1 MVINRQRRV
10 RVALRP
16 LEQFVDRV
24 QRALRLREYELTVCL
39 VSDAVI
45 GRLNRSYLGKRG
57 PTDVLSF
64 PAECNGATPRPRENN
79 STQRTQRTQRAQ
91 RTQRTQRTHGTKR
104 NRNHREEFSS
114 ASFGRSSSYLGDIAI
129 SPETARRSARR
140 FSRPLPQEL
149 RMLVLH
155 GVLHLIGYDH
165 ETDRGEMDLLERRL
179 RRRLRLG

>member
-1 MVINRQRRV
+1 MVINRPRRV

-16 LEQFVDRV
+16 LDQFVDRV
-24 QRALRLREYELTVCL
+24 QRALRLRECDLTVCL

-45 GRLNRSYLGKRG
+45 
-57 PTDVLSF
+57 
-64 PAECNGATPRPRENN
+64 ARPKENAP
-79 STQRTQRTQRAQ
+79 TQRTQRTQK
-91 RTQRTQRTHGTKR
+91 THGTQR
-104 NRNHREEFSS
+104 NRTHREEFSS
-114 ASFGRSSSYLGDIAI
+114 GSLGRANSYLGDIAI

-140 FSRPLPQEL
+140 FSHPLPREL

>member
-10 RVALRP
+10 RVALRL

-79 STQRTQRTQRAQ
+79 STQRTQRTQR
-91 RTQRTQRTHGTKR
+91 THGTQR

-140 FSRPLPQEL
+140 FSHPLPQEL

>member
-24 QRALRLREYELTVCL
+24 QRALRLRQCDLTVCL

-45 GRLNRSYLGKRG
+45 GRLNGSYLGKRG

-64 PAECNGATPRPRENN
+64 PAECNGAIPRPKENA
-79 STQRTQRTQRAQ
+79 STQITQSIQRTQ
-91 RTQRTQRTHGTKR
+91 K
-104 NRNHREEFSS
+104 NRNYREGFSS

-140 FSRPLPQEL
+140 FSHPLPQEL

>member
-79 STQRTQRTQRAQ
+79 STQRTQRA
-91 RTQRTQRTHGTKR
+91 QRTHGTKR
-104 NRNHREEFSS
+104 DRNHREEFSP

-140 FSRPLPQEL
+140 FSHPLPQEL

-179 RRRLRLG
+179 RRLRRRLRLG

>member
-64 PAECNGATPRPRENN
+64 PAEGNGAMPRPRENA
-79 STQRTQRTQRAQ
+79 STQRR
-91 RTQRTQRTHGTKR
+91 QRTHGTQR
-104 NRNHREEFSS
+104 NRNHREGFSS

-129 SPETARRSARR
+129 SLETARRSARR

-165 ETDRGEMDLLERRL
+165 ETDHGEMDLLERRL

>member
-24 QRALRLREYELTVCL
+24 QRALRLRGCDLTVCL

-64 PAECNGATPRPRENN
+64 PAECNGAIPRPKENV
-79 STQRTQRTQRAQ
+79 STQRTQATQ
-91 RTQRTQRTHGTKR
+91 TTQRTHGTQR

-155 GVLHLIGYDH
+155 GVLHLLGYDH

>member
-24 QRALRLREYELTVCL
+24 QRALRLRECDLTVCL
-39 VSDAVI
+39 VSDAAI
-45 GRLNRSYLGKRG
+45 ARLNHSYLGKRG

-64 PAECNGATPRPRENN
+64 PAECNGATPWPRENN
-79 STQRTQRTQRAQ
+79 STKRTQ
-91 RTQRTQRTHGTKR
+91 K
-104 NRNHREEFSS
+104 NRNHREKFSS

-140 FSRPLPQEL
+140 FSRPLAQEL

-155 GVLHLIGYDH
+155 GVLHLMGYDH
-165 ETDRGEMDLLERRL
+165 ETDRGEMDLQERRL

>member
-64 PAECNGATPRPRENN
+64 PAECNGAMPRPRENT
-79 STQRTQRTQRAQ
+79 STK
-91 RTQRTQRTHGTKR
+91 RTQRTHGTQR

-114 ASFGRSSSYLGDIAI
+114 ASIGRSSLYLGDIAI

-140 FSRPLPQEL
+140 FSHPLPQEL

>member
-24 QRALRLREYELTVCL
+24 QRVLRLRECDLTVCL
-39 VSDAVI
+39 VSDTVI
-45 GRLNRSYLGKRG
+45 ARLNRSYLGKRG

-64 PAECNGATPRPRENN
+64 PAERNGAMPRPKENA
-79 STQRTQRTQRAQ
+79 S
-91 RTQRTQRTHGTKR
+91 TQRTQRTHGTQR
-104 NRNHREEFSS
+104 SRHHREELSS
-114 ASFGRSSSYLGDIAI
+114 ASFGRSSAYLGDIAI

-140 FSRPLPQEL
+140 CSRPLPQEL

-155 GVLHLIGYDH
+155 GVLHLMGYDH

-179 RRRLRLG
+179 RRRLRLS

>member
-16 LEQFVDRV
+16 PEQFVDRV
-24 QRALRLREYELTVCL
+24 QHALRLRECDLTVCL

-64 PAECNGATPRPRENN
+64 PAECNGAMPWPMEKA
-79 STQRTQRTQRAQ
+79 STQRTQRIQRAQ
-91 RTQRTQRTHGTKR
+91 RTQR

>member
-24 QRALRLREYELTVCL
+24 QRALRLRECELTVCL

-45 GRLNRSYLGKRG
+45 ARLNRSYLGKPG

-64 PAECNGATPRPRENN
+64 PAECNGATPRQRENT
-79 STQRTQRTQRAQ
+79 STQRTQRAQ
-91 RTQRTQRTHGTKR
+91 RAQRTQRTHGTQR
-104 NRNHREEFSS
+104 NRNHREEFST
-114 ASFGRSSSYLGDIAI
+114 ASIGRSSLYLGDIAI

-140 FSRPLPQEL
+140 FSHPLPQEL

>member
-64 PAECNGATPRPRENN
+64 PAERNGAMPQPRENT
-79 STQRTQRTQRAQ
+79 STQRTQR
-91 RTQRTQRTHGTKR
+91 RTQRTQRTKR

-114 ASFGRSSSYLGDIAI
+114 ASFGRSSSYVGDIAI
-129 SPETARRSARR
+129 SPESARRSARR

-165 ETDRGEMDLLERRL
+165 ETDHGEMDLLERRL

>member
-79 STQRTQRTQRAQ
+79 STQRTQRTQR
-91 RTQRTQRTHGTKR
+91 THGTQR

>member
-24 QRALRLREYELTVCL
+24 LRALRLRECDLTVCL

-45 GRLNRSYLGKRG
+45 ARLNRSYLGKPG

-64 PAECNGATPRPRENN
+64 PAERDGAMPRPRENT
-79 STQRTQRTQRAQ
+79 STQRTQRTR
-91 RTQRTQRTHGTKR
+91 RTQRTQRTKR

-114 ASFGRSSSYLGDIAI
+114 ASFGRSSSYVGDIAI
-129 SPETARRSARR
+129 SPESARRSARR

>member
-64 PAECNGATPRPRENN
+64 PAECNGAMPRPRENT
-79 STQRTQRTQRAQ
+79 STK
-91 RTQRTQRTHGTKR
+91 RTQRTQRTHGTQR

-114 ASFGRSSSYLGDIAI
+114 ASIGRSSLYLGDIAI

-140 FSRPLPQEL
+140 FSHPLPQEL

>member
-24 QRALRLREYELTVCL
+24 QRVLRLRECDLTVCL
-39 VSDAVI
+39 VSDADI
-45 GRLNRSYLGKRG
+45 ARLNRCYLGKRG

-64 PAECNGATPRPRENN
+64 PAECNRAMPRPKENA
-79 STQRTQRTQRAQ
+79 STR
-91 RTQRTQRTHGTKR
+91 RTQRTHGTQG
-104 NRNHREEFSS
+104 NRNHREGFFA

-155 GVLHLIGYDH
+155 GVLHLMGYDH

>member
-24 QRALRLREYELTVCL
+24 QRALRLRECDLTVCL

-45 GRLNRSYLGKRG
+45 ARLNRSYLGKRG

-64 PAECNGATPRPRENN
+64 PAECNGAMPRPRENT
-79 STQRTQRTQRAQ
+79 STK
-91 RTQRTQRTHGTKR
+91 RTQRTHGTQR

-140 FSRPLPQEL
+140 FSHPLPQEL

>member
-24 QRALRLREYELTVCL
+24 QRALRLRECDLTVCL

-45 GRLNRSYLGKRG
+45 GRLNRSYRGKRG

-64 PAECNGATPRPRENN
+64 PAECNGAMPWPMENA
-79 STQRTQRTQRAQ
+79 S
-91 RTQRTQRTHGTKR
+91 TQRTHGTQS

>member
-24 QRALRLREYELTVCL
+24 QRALRLRECDLTVCL

-64 PAECNGATPRPRENN
+64 PAECTGAIPRSKENA
-79 STQRTQRTQRAQ
+79 STQRTQRA
-91 RTQRTQRTHGTKR
+91 HGSQR

-114 ASFGRSSSYLGDIAI
+114 ASFARSSSYLGDIAI

-155 GVLHLIGYDH
+155 GVLHLMGYDH

>member
-24 QRALRLREYELTVCL
+24 QRALRLRECDLTVCL

-45 GRLNRSYLGKRG
+45 ARLNRSYLGKRG

-64 PAECNGATPRPRENN
+64 PAERNGAMPRPKENAP
-79 STQRTQRTQRAQ
+79 TQRTQRTQK
-91 RTQRTQRTHGTKR
+91 THGTQR
-104 NRNHREEFSS
+104 NRTHREEFSA
-114 ASFGRSSSYLGDIAI
+114 ASFGGSSSYLGDIAI

-140 FSRPLPQEL
+140 FSHPLPQEL

>member
-64 PAECNGATPRPRENN
+64 PAEGNGAMPRPRENA
-79 STQRTQRTQRAQ
+79 STQRRQRA
-91 RTQRTQRTHGTKR
+91 QRTHGTKR
-104 NRNHREEFSS
+104 DRNHREEFSS